1 MYHAAR
7 EIHAFP
13 ARETCV
19 GADSISARGVCGAA
33 NRADIESAPTWGGY
47 TAADRENRGPR
58 VTSPSVGD
66 DARIVPGGL
75 WWRRVCGRGMPL
87 PYKPRQTPGQ
97 TKWTAATALRSF
109 CMYRTNR
116 EIHAFPARKNRV
128 GADSISA
135 RGVNR
140 ADIESAPT
148 WGGGTAAMAAAP
160 PLAVGAGF
168 IPPAGVRGGAGGRR
182 DEGIPPYGR
191 SVCTAPT
198 GKSTR
203 FRREKPV

>member
-1 MYHAAR
+1 MALPRAFAAAQGSGGMR
-7 EIHAFP
+7 ASRP
-13 ARETCV
+13 AV
-19 GADSISARGVCGAA
+19 VPYVPHHPGNSHVSGAKKPCRGGFHIRPGCEPG
-33 NRADIESAPTWGGY
+33 RYRIGPYMGGY
-47 TAADRENRGPR
+47 AAADRENRRPR

-109 CMYRTNR
+109 CMYRTTR
-116 EIHAFPARKNRV
+116 EIHTFPARETCV

-140 ADIESAPT
+140 ADIEPAP
-148 WGGGTAAMAAAP
+148 A
-160 PLAVGAGF
+160 
-168 IPPAGVRGGAGGRR
+168 R
-182 DEGIPPYGR
+182 
-191 SVCTAPT
+191 
-198 GKSTR
+198 
-203 FRREKPV
+203 KP